1 MWYIMTEII
10 GDKLFTLMLIIL
22 LFMGAVLFSDKIIL
36 TSIHKKHNLFFY
48 ILFMSVTAPLYLLI
62 YYCNNIIVNN
72 GFYLIKELDVIATAV
87 SGLIGLII
95 SIVFYRRNKKDKNRL
110 NTIVYFGLS
119 LLLRTPTLFL

>member
-1 MWYIMTEII
+1 
-10 GDKLFTLMLIIL
+10 
-22 LFMGAVLFSDKIIL
+22 
-36 TSIHKKHNLFFY
+36 
-48 ILFMSVTAPLYLLI
+48 MSVTTPLYLLI

-110 NTIVYFGLS
+110 NTIIYFGLS